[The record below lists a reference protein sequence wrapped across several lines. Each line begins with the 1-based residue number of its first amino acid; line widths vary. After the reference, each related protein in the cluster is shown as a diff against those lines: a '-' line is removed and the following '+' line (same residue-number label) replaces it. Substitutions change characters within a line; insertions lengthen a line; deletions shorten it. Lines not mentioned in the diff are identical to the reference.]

1 MLLLNRLLGFFSID
15 MGIDLGTANTLVS
28 VRGEGI
34 VLNEP
39 TVVAVKKGTNKVLM
53 NGMAVGQA
61 AKDMLGKTPAG
72 IEAIRP
78 LKEGVIADFE
88 ITQAMLSYFITKVHN
103 RRFGV
108 RPRVVIAVPSGITIV
123 EKQAVYSS
131 AERAGARQVF
141 LIEEPKAAGIGAGL
155 PIEEPQACM
164 VVDIGGGTTEIAV
177 MSLADIVS
185 SKSLRVAGDKL
196 DDAIVQYMKKSHNLH
211 IGPQTAE
218 AIKIQIGSAYPLAEE
233 KTLEVKGQDASTGL
247 PRGCIVNS
255 AEVREHALKEPVTRI
270 CAAIRE
276 VLERT
281 PPELAADL
289 VDSGLTLCGGGALLR
304 GIDKVIEEAI
314 GLPVRIADDPLACV
328 AIGTGIYLEHLDT
341 YASVLESSADGD

>member
-1 MLLLNRLLGFFSID
+1 MLFLNRLLGYFSID
-15 MGIDLGTANTLVS
+15 MGIDLGTANTLVC

-39 TVVAVKKGTNKVLM
+39 SVVAVKKGTNKVLM
-53 NGMAVGQA
+53 NGQAVGQA

-78 LKEGVIADFE
+78 MREGRIADFD
-88 ITQAMLSYFITKVHN
+88 ITEAMLNYFIRKVHN
-103 RRFGV
+103 RSVGV
-108 RPRVVIAVPSGITIV
+108 RPRVVIAVPSGITAV
-123 EKQAVYSS
+123 EKQAVYNS

-141 LIEEPKAAGIGAGL
+141 ILEEPRAAGIGAGL

-164 VVDIGGGTTEIAV
+164 ITDIGGGTSEIAV
-177 MSLADIVS
+177 LSLADIVS
-185 SKSLRVAGDKL
+185 SKSVRVAGDKF
-196 DDAIVQYMKKSHNLH
+196 DEAIVHHMKKHHNLH
-211 IGPQTAE
+211 IGEQTAE
-218 AIKIQIGSAYPLAEE
+218 RIKIQVGSVYPLQEE

-247 PRGCIVNS
+247 PRGCVVSSQEI
-255 AEVREHALKEPVTRI
+255 REALTPPVQII

-276 VLERT
+276 VLEKT

-304 GIDKVIEEAI
+304 GINSIIEESV
-314 GLPVRIADDPLACV
+314 GLPVKIANDPLACV
-328 AIGTGIYLEHLDT
+328 ALGTGIFLEHLDR
-341 YASVLESSADGD
+341 YSSILESSADAD

>member
-1 MLLLNRLLGFFSID
+1 MLLLNRLLGLFSID

-39 TVVAVKKGTNKVLM
+39 SVVAVKKGTNKVLM
-53 NGMAVGQA
+53 NGMAVGHT
-61 AKDMLGKTPAG
+61 AKEMLGKTPAG

-88 ITQAMLSYFITKVHN
+88 ITEAMLRYFITKVHN
-103 RRFGV
+103 RRTGV
-108 RPRVVIAVPSGITIV
+108 RPRVVIAVPSGITVV

-141 LIEEPKAAGIGAGL
+141 LIEEPRAAGIGAGL
-155 PIEEPQACM
+155 PIEEPRACM

-177 MSLADIVS
+177 LSLADIVA
-185 SKSLRVAGDKL
+185 SKSLRIAGDKF
-196 DDAIVQYMKKSHNLH
+196 DEAITHHLKRTHNLH
-211 IGPQTAE
+211 IGPQTSE
-218 AIKIQIGSAYPLAEE
+218 SIKIQIGSACPLPEE
-233 KTLEVKGQDASTGL
+233 KMLEVKGQDATTGL
-247 PRGCIVNS
+247 PRGCIVN
-255 AEVREHALKEPVTRI
+255 ATEIREAALKEPATRI
-270 CAAIRE
+270 CSAIRE
-276 VLERT
+276 VLEKT

-304 GIDKVIEEAI
+304 GINTLIEESI
-314 GLPVRIADDPLACV
+314 GLPVKIAENPLACV
-328 AIGTGIYLEHLDT
+328 ALGTGIFLENLDK
-341 YASVLESSADGD
+341 YSSILESSDDID